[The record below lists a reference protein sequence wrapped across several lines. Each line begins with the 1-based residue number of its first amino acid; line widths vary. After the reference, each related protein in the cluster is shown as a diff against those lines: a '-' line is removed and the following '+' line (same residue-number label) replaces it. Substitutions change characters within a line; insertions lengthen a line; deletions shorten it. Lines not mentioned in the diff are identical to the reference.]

1 MSEQTKSGL
10 SGYQIFVIVILTI
23 LQFTV
28 VLDFMILSPL
38 SAVLLDELSIDTEQ
52 FGLVVSSYA
61 FSAGAAGLLASGFA
75 DRFDRKKMMLFF
87 YTGFVFGTFLCG
99 IAPDYH
105 FLMMARIVTGIFGG
119 VISSIVYAMVTDIFP
134 MQYRGRVMSFVQL
147 GFALSQVLGIPL
159 GLYLTTK
166 YNWHAPFLLIVGAS
180 IPIGIIIFFFLR
192 PINAHLK
199 LQTSEN
205 TYANLL
211 RVVRTPQYI
220 QGFAATTLLATGG
233 FMLMPFGT
241 AFGVHNLGISLDQLP
256 VLYVVTGLSLLIFS
270 PAIGYFSDKIG
281 KFKMFIAGSIVTA
294 IMTVV
299 YCNLEVTPFWNIVVL
314 NIILFVGI
322 TGRMIS
328 ASALMTAIPEPKD
341 RGTFMGINSSIQQ
354 ISGGVAS
361 LIAGFIV
368 YKTSTGYIENYP
380 LLGYVV
386 VAAAFLTVL
395 QMYKVHK
402 YVTAKLQT
410 DSSAIN
416 PTANS

>member
-1 MSEQTKSGL
+1 MLEQTKSGL
-10 SGYQIFVIVILTI
+10 SGYQIFVISLLTI

-38 SAVLLDELSIDTEQ
+38 SAVLLSELSIDTEQ
-52 FGLVVSSYA
+52 FSLVVSAYA

-99 IAPDYH
+99 VASDYH
-105 FLMMARIVTGIFGG
+105 FLLMARIVTGIFGG

-180 IPIGIIIFFFLR
+180 IPIGIIIFLFLR
-192 PINAHLK
+192 PIDAHLK

-205 TYANLL
+205 TYANRL

-233 FMLMPFGT
+233 FMLMPFGS

-256 VLYVVTGLSLLIFS
+256 LLYVVTGLSLLIFS
-270 PAIGYFSDKIG
+270 PMIGYFSDKIG
-281 KFKMFIAGSIVTA
+281 KFRMFIAGSIVTA

-328 ASALMTAIPEPKD
+328 ASALMTAVPEPKD

-354 ISGGVAS
+354 ISGGIAS

-368 YKTSTGYIENYP
+368 YETSTGYIENYP

-386 VAAAFLTVL
+386 VAAAFLTVP

-402 YVTAKLQT
+402 YVTAKIQT